1 MRKRKN
7 RINKWIAVMLAA
19 VMLVGQCNVSV
30 LAQED
35 ILPVGQEASKEE
47 KTDVENGDD
56 LMQDSS
62 EGNEGTDHRDAGQD
76 GIGDTDSDSSD
87 DDDNAGAGE
96 GDAVVNMGGEESDDD
111 GQDGVEEQDMCVC
124 ETACTE
130 DAVNEECPVC
140 MANYD
145 MCVGNAGG
153 ESPEEMISEHMLNEE
168 GDMPAENDEE
178 PYAVVDE
185 IWDEGSRLYYKIT
198 GDGEVEVNR
207 QEPGETTKNL
217 TIPGS
222 VKKDG
227 VTYRVTS
234 IRGGAFK
241 NNLYLTTVAIPA
253 SVSSIGDRA
262 FEACPLTAVTLEEG
276 VTHIGEYAF
285 RGCGYLKGITIP
297 GSVRSMGESAFE
309 NCSGLANLVIEEG
322 VTSIGKSAFSLC
334 ESLTVVTIPNGVTS
348 IGEAAFSP
356 CKKLSSVTIPSSVT
370 DIGAI
375 AFAGCVSLTRVEI
388 PDGVTKIEPA
398 TFEGCNKLVSVTIPK
413 GVTSIGSNVFSG
425 CENLTDVEIP
435 QGVTKIEYATFYK
448 CRKLANI
455 ELPQGVTSIGDYAF
469 DTCTSLSHIEIP
481 ENVGNIG
488 NGAFR
493 NCSSLTS
500 VEIPQSVTSIKES
513 TFESCTSLSSVK
525 ISENVGSIGK
535 GAFKDCSQLKTL
547 NMVVSPDEEIRFPQ
561 VGQDAFA
568 PFPDQDHKRY
578 LYFYDTYDTGGNKLT
593 GQAYEDVFAE
603 AAKNDGD
610 SDNSRW
616 YGWSYEGFTAPIETH
631 TVTVNVKKDGQP
643 WSGHGRTFALLDSVD
658 GSFIINGNPTAD
670 SAYSISQVPDGTYH
684 IYDITDVPADIL
696 SLKSGDLRVNGM
708 DTTVTVT
715 VGGADVEKDV
725 NYYTVT
731 FYDGATA
738 YGDNTLQKP
747 QVILQGRQAQE
758 SEAPEKTGYRFIGW
772 KTKNDGSVGFDF
784 NKSINETTSVY
795 ASWETVQET
804 NIYTIT
810 ATAEEGGSI
819 SPSGVVNV
827 NKGDTQAFNITAD
840 TGWQIRRV
848 TVDGADVTAI
858 VVGANG
864 AYTFRGVTANHT
876 IAAAF
881 EEDGDEPSGG
891 EDKPDD
897 GEDKPSGG
905 QDKPA
910 DGEKNEETSQKN
922 DGGRTEYI
930 RNVIAANADAP
941 QTESGVTA
949 NPVSGRPEKQEEYTD
964 TPNGEEPKTG
974 DTAHMEIYAT
984 VAMIAGLT
992 YLLLYFMEE
1001 RRGMTEREKDVF
1013 VAAFIRWAKKGGRFR
1028 RCCAIVFIF
1037 CLLVYYHGIGKH
1049 AGKGIHRKNCLG
1061 QTL

>member
-1 MRKRKN
+1 M
-7 RINKWIAVMLAA
+7 
-19 VMLVGQCNVSV
+19 
-30 LAQED
+30 
-35 ILPVGQEASKEE
+35 P
-47 KTDVENGDD
+47 
-56 LMQDSS
+56 
-62 EGNEGTDHRDAGQD
+62 
-76 GIGDTDSDSSD
+76 
-87 DDDNAGAGE
+87 
-96 GDAVVNMGGEESDDD
+96 
-111 GQDGVEEQDMCVC
+111 
-124 ETACTE
+124 TA
-130 DAVNEECPVC
+130 
-140 MANYD
+140 
-145 MCVGNAGG
+145 
-153 ESPEEMISEHMLNEE
+153 
-168 GDMPAENDEE
+168 NDEE
-178 PYAVVDE
+178 PYAVGDE

-207 QEPGETTKNL
+207 QEPRETIKNL
-217 TIPGS
+217 TIPAS
-222 VKKDG
+222 VEKDG
-227 VTYRVTS
+227 ATYRVTS

-241 NNLYLTTVAIPA
+241 NNLYLTTVAVPA

-262 FEACPLTAVTLEEG
+262 FEACPLTAVTLGEG

-285 RGCGYLKGITIP
+285 RGCGYLRGITIP
-297 GSVRSMGESAFE
+297 GSVRSMGKSAFE

-322 VTSIGKSAFSLC
+322 VTNIGKWAFTGC
-334 ESLTVVTIPNGVTS
+334 ERLTGVTIPNSVTS
-348 IGEAAFSP
+348 IGEGAFSY
-356 CKKLSSVTIPSSVT
+356 CKKLSSVMIPASVT
-370 DIGAI
+370 EIEAN
-375 AFAGCVSLTRVEI
+375 AFARCVSLTSVEI
-388 PDGVTKIEPA
+388 PNGVTKIEPA

-413 GVTSIGSNVFSG
+413 SVTSIGRNVFYG

-435 QGVTKIEYATFYK
+435 QGVTKIEYATFYE
-448 CRKLANI
+448 CSRLANI

-481 ENVGNIG
+481 ENVGSIG

-500 VEIPQSVTSIKES
+500 VEIPQNVTSIKES
-513 TFESCTSLSSVK
+513 TFEYCTSLNSVK
-525 ISENVGSIGK
+525 ISENVTGIGK
-535 GAFKDCSQLKTL
+535 GAFKNCSQLKTL
-547 NMVVSPDEEIRFPQ
+547 NMVVSPDGEIRFPQ

-578 LYFYDTYDTGGNKLT
+578 LCFYDTYDTGANKLT
-593 GQAYEDVFAE
+593 GQAYEDAFAE
-603 AAKNDGD
+603 AAKNDGDYGD

-643 WSGHGRTFALLDSVD
+643 RSSHGRTFALLDSVD
-658 GSFIINGNPTAD
+658 GSFITNGNPTAE

-684 IYDITDVPADIL
+684 IYDITGVPADIL

-731 FYDGATA
+731 FYDGAAA

-758 SEAPEKTGYRFIGW
+758 PEAPEKTGYRFTGW
-772 KTKNDGSVGFDF
+772 KTENNGSVGFDF

-795 ASWETVQET
+795 ASWETVQEA
-804 NIYTIT
+804 NSYTIT

-827 NKGDTQAFNITAD
+827 NKGDTQTFNITPD
-840 TGWQIRRV
+840 TDWQIRRV
-848 TVDGADVTAI
+848 TVDDADVTAI

-864 AYTFRGVTANHT
+864 VYTFTDVTANHT

-881 EEDGDEPSGG
+881 EEDGDKPSGG

-910 DGEKNEETSQKN
+910 GGENGETSRKN
-922 DGGRTEYI
+922 DEGRTEYI

-941 QTESGVTA
+941 QAEGSVTA
-949 NPVSGRPEKQEEYTD
+949 NPVSGRPEKQEEYPD

-1049 AGKGIHRKNCLG
+1049 VGKGIHMKNCPG
-1061 QTL
+1061 QAL